1 MNLLCISYAFPPISS
16 PGALRVYHFA
26 KYLARQENYKVDV
39 LYCNNG
45 YSSMV
50 DRSQTWDIG
59 NIRAMAVDDLIN
71 KNSFVKNKLSADKIK
86 KNNLKKLLKVLVFP
100 DRDITWFLN
109 LLKANIKNKK
119 YDYIFC
125 SYPNIT
131 NLIAG
136 YYFSK
141 KFNVDL
147 IVDMRDLWVQDSSFL
162 KKNMFRRFLEK
173 CIEKRILKHAKKILT
188 VSQFNAE
195 QLNNIYGEKVSVV
208 YNGFDDDKFKDLL
221 VEKKQQAHFCG
232 RFRLVYAGSFYEGER
247 KVDCLF
253 QALNKLKLD
262 GVINKNNFFFEIYGN
277 KENYIADLIEQWH
290 VNDIVEQK
298 GLLGQKALFDEIYA
312 AHTLLVVTRNQ
323 KISQGEMTTKF
334 FEYIALGNPILCL
347 SKSNFEIVKVIQG
360 IESAS
365 YVDLDDAKGIESFL
379 KKTLED
385 YYQQGAVKRRDID
398 YSFSRNSMSEV
409 FKCLLET

>member
-1 MNLLCISYAFPPISS
+1 MNLLCLSYAFPPISS
-16 PGALRVYHFA
+16 PGSLRVYHFA
-26 KYLARQENYKVDV
+26 KYLSEQENYKVDV
-39 LYCNNG
+39 VYCNNG

-50 DRSQTWDIG
+50 DRVQTWDFG
-59 NIRAMAVDDLIN
+59 NIETIAVDDLIN
-71 KNSFVKNKLSADKIK
+71 KNSFIENKTSADKIN
-86 KNNLKKLLKVLVFP
+86 KNFLNSLLKAMVFP

-109 LLKANIKNKK
+109 LLKKNIKNKK

-141 KFNVDL
+141 RFNVDL
-147 IVDMRDLWVQDSSFL
+147 IVDMRDLWVQDLSFFN
-162 KKNMFRRFLEK
+162 KNILRRFLERN
-173 CIEKRILKHAKKILT
+173 IENKILKHAKKILT
-188 VSQFNAE
+188 VSQFNAK
-195 QLNNIYGEKVSVV
+195 QLINIYGEKVSIV
-208 YNGFDDDKFKDLL
+208 YNGFDDGKFKNLL
-221 VEKKQQAHFCG
+221 VEEQQERIG
-232 RFRLVYAGSFYEGER
+232 GKFRLVYAGSFYEGER

-262 GVINKNNFFFEIYGN
+262 GVINKNNFVFEVYGN
-277 KENYIADLIEQWH
+277 KENYIADLIEQYQ

-298 GLLGQKALFDEIYA
+298 GLLGQKALFDEIYT
-312 AHTLLVVTRNQ
+312 AHLLLVVTRNQ

-347 SKSNFEIVKVIQG
+347 SKINFEIVKVVEG

-365 YVDLDDAKGIESFL
+365 YIDLDDINEIEKFL
-379 KKTLED
+379 KITVEN
-385 YYQQGAVKRRDID
+385 YYKLGTVKRREID
-398 YSFSRNSMSEV
+398 YSFSRNSMAEV